1 VDWFKT
7 NPSTG
12 FVPKDEGGPP
22 KAHEGCGLLLET
34 GEQISSWECVFQVRI
49 HIINTFIGFGTDN
62 RGNVSLL
69 EQRKTVTQFQV
80 LGLGNSLELV
90 NRLC

>member
-1 VDWFKT
+1 ME
-7 NPSTG
+7 NR
-12 FVPKDEGGPP
+12 E
-22 KAHEGCGLLLET
+22 EQGLSPWRSVTTSDDFWDRGLEDNS
-34 GEQISSWECVFQVRI
+34 QLPIF
-49 HIINTFIGFGTDN
+49 HIINTFTDFGIDN

-90 NRLC
+90 NRIC